1 MKSRLLAF
9 AGALAVGGLFGYVS
23 GPVIGVTVGLS
34 VLGGALHD
42 MKRQRNKLSSAS
54 EAKE

>member
-1 MKSRLLAF
+1 MKTRFLAF

-23 GPVIGVTVGLS
+23 GPVVGVTVGLS

-42 MKRQRNKLSSAS
+42 MKRRRNKLSSAF